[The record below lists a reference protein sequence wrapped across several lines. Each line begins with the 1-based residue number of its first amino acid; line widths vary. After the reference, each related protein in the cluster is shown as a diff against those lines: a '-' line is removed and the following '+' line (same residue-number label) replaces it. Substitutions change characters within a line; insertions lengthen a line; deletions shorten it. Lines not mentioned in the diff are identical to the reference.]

1 MTRLLALARLAQRQA
16 RTAGRGVWLYQLA
29 TGHLLLT
36 YDRAEP
42 GSRLLALV
50 TASALVRFR
59 APRRTEA
66 VDKDLGN
73 T

>member
-1 MTRLLALARLAQRQA
+1 MRLLRIARLAQQQA

-50 TASALVRFR
+50 TADALVRF
-59 APRRTEA
+59 
-66 VDKDLGN
+66 
-73 T
+73 